1 MNKDDIMK
9 SLREL
14 DLDKNEYLI
23 ISGAS
28 LVVHGL
34 LEKTSD
40 IDLSCSEEFY
50 ENLDWNIK
58 SGLFKTPIK
67 YYKDFE
73 IGPNFYWQDD
83 IDIIDGFRFMGLK
96 NCLKLKKIENK
107 EKDKEIIKELEDLL
121 K

>member
-1 MNKDDIMK
+1 MNKEDIMK

-14 DLDKNEYLI
+14 HLDKNKYLI

-34 LEKTSD
+34 LDKTSD
-40 IDLSCSEEFY
+40 IDLSCSEEY
-50 ENLDWNIK
+50 YDILDWNVK
-58 SGLFKTPIK
+58 SGLFNTQIK
-67 YYKDFE
+67 YYKNFE

-107 EKDKEIIKELEDLL
+107 EKDKEIIKKLEDLF